1 MSTHK
6 GRHFGSPKMYE
17 TIVACNRKPTER
29 ERERK
34 NKAERVCI
42 DEIVEK
48 LREKDL
54 CKRLRGIRLLEVE
67 YAKVPT

>member
-1 MSTHK
+1 
-6 GRHFGSPKMYE
+6 MYE

-29 ERERK
+29 ERK
-34 NKAERVCI
+34 NTAERVCI
-42 DEIVEK
+42 DEIEEK

-54 CKRLRGIRLLEVE
+54 CKRLRGIRLPEVE